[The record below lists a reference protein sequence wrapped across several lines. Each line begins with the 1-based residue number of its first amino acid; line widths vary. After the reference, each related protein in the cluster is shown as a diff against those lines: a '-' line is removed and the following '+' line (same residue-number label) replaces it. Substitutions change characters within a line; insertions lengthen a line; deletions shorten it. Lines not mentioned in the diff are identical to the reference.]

1 MATNSKNVPRQSA
14 ASKAKL
20 DGKAQRRSAS
30 DSSHPIDTAVDK
42 FFQNDER
49 LRAAMSRNL
58 KKRSAATI
66 EASARA
72 KVAFEGFSPSKYS
85 AEELAR
91 RNFVSAGVS
100 PAVATRAVI
109 EKGIELIRASAPQ
122 RAMKVH
128 LGGELDKIIE
138 RSQGGVS
145 LGRIPLGKLTAY
157 VQAKIGGGALTPAT
171 STAFTECRAEAE
183 AQRRL
188 DQILGADMD
197 EGTTPTVATDT
208 PDPADPKPQETGEF
222 VIAQVRTQMETA
234 TSPEEE
240 LHFAVPSRSDPKQT
254 DKAVETFELRAGPAD
269 VASYHDFNS
278 LQIAF
283 EHVWQE
289 IFDGRLSKLGQD
301 LYHEYVKLQEF
312 VGRDPD
318 DKSIDTIDDLRNLM
332 DKIREL
338 AKLSNEATP
347 VQLQPKDESGSANSA
362 GDTTDAVVDAV
373 IGILDPGGAITDKI
387 GNETVEAFINPAG
400 AILKGIGNLIKGLPQ
415 LTWASFPRLEP
426 DVDNGDIMTIKVEQN
441 VVEKGTVEIQLSAGE
456 GVGWKG
462 MNFIRLDEGNRPL
475 RPMGIVTANRDD
487 PMVWNRDAYNRLP
500 LYTHEVDRAYLEFWR
515 EGAFSIHS
523 PRYLMDGLAEK
534 LTDRTRVTFTWT
546 KGK

>member
-1 MATNSKNVPRQSA
+1 MATNSKKLPRRAEAIDKKPGSVPP
-14 ASKAKL
+14 
-20 DGKAQRRSAS
+20 RSTAPELG
-30 DSSHPIDTAVDK
+30 HPIEMAIDK
-42 FFQNDER
+42 FFQNDEH

-58 KKRSAATI
+58 KKHSAATI

-85 AEELAR
+85 AEERAR

-100 PAVATRAVI
+100 PAVATRAVV
-109 EKGIELIRASAPQ
+109 EKGVELIRASAPQ

-128 LGGELDKIIE
+128 LGGGLDKIIE
-138 RSQGGVS
+138 RSQGGAS
-145 LGRIPLGKLTAY
+145 IGRIPLGKLIAY
-157 VQAKIGGGALTPAT
+157 VQAKIGSGALTPAT
-171 STAFTECRAEAE
+171 SPAFTECRAEAE

-188 DQILGADMD
+188 DQILGAGID

-208 PDPADPKPQETGEF
+208 PDPADPKSQETGEF
-222 VIAQVRTQMETA
+222 VSAQVRTQMETA

-269 VASYHDFNS
+269 VTSYHDFNS

-301 LYHEYVKLQEF
+301 LYHEYVKLQGF

-332 DKIREL
+332 DEIREL

-373 IGILDPGGAITDKI
+373 ISILDPGGTITDEI
-387 GNETVEAFINPAG
+387 GNETVAAIINPAG
-400 AILKGIGNLIKGLPQ
+400 AIFKAIGDLIKGLPQ
-415 LTWASFPRLEP
+415 LTWASFPRREP
-426 DVDNGDIMTIKVEQN
+426 VDNGDFMTIKVEQN
-441 VVEKGTVEIQLSAGE
+441 AVKKGEVEIRLLAGE
-456 GVGWKG
+456 GVSWKG

-475 RPMGIVTANRDD
+475 PPMGIVTANRDD

-515 EGAFSIHS
+515 EGILSIHS

-534 LTDRTRVTFTWT
+534 LTDRTRVTFIWT
-546 KGK
+546 KG

>member
-1 MATNSKNVPRQSA
+1 MATNSKNVPRHTA

-20 DGKAQRRSAS
+20 GSVPPRRIAS
-30 DSSHPIDTAVDK
+30 ESSHPIDTAVDK

-58 KKRSAATI
+58 KKRSAVTI
-66 EASARA
+66 KASARA

-85 AEELAR
+85 TEERAR
-91 RNFVSAGVS
+91 RNFVSTGVS
-100 PAVATRAVI
+100 PAVATRAVV
-109 EKGIELIRASAPQ
+109 EKGVELIRASAPQ

-128 LGGELDKIIE
+128 LGGGLDKIIE
-138 RSQGGVS
+138 RSQGGAS
-145 LGRIPLGKLTAY
+145 IGWIPLGKLMAY
-157 VQAKIGGGALTPAT
+157 VQAKIESGALTPWT
-171 STAFTECRAEAE
+171 SPAFTECRAEAE

-188 DQILGADMD
+188 DQILGAGID

-208 PDPADPKPQETGEF
+208 PDPADPQPQETGEF
-222 VIAQVRTQMETA
+222 VSAQVRTQMESA

-269 VASYHDFNS
+269 VTSYHDFNN

-301 LYHEYVKLQEF
+301 LYREYVKLQEF
-312 VGRDPD
+312 VGKDPD
-318 DKSIDTIDDLRNLM
+318 DRTIDTIDDLRSLM
-332 DKIREL
+332 DDIREL
-338 AKLSNEATP
+338 GRLSNDATP
-347 VQLQPKDESGSANSA
+347 AQLQPKDESGSADSV
-362 GDTTDAVVDAV
+362 GDTTDAVVDV
-373 IGILDPGGAITDKI
+373 VTSLLDPAGAITDAI
-387 GNETVEAFINPAG
+387 GNETVAAIINPAG
-400 AILKGIGNLIKGLPQ
+400 AIIKAIGDAIKGLPQ
-415 LTWASFPRLEP
+415 LTWASFPGREP
-426 DVDNGDIMTIKVEQN
+426 IDNGDIMTISVDPN
-441 VVEKGTVEIQLSAGE
+441 AVAKGTVEIQLRAGE

-462 MNFIRLDEGNRPL
+462 MNFIRIDEENRPL
-475 RPMGIVTANRDD
+475 SPMGIVTANRDD

-515 EGAFSIHS
+515 EGILSIHG
-523 PRYLMDGLAEK
+523 PRYVMDGLAEK
-534 LTDRTRVTFTWT
+534 LTDGTRVTFTWT
-546 KGK
+546 KG